1 MAVQSSEGLLY
12 LGFNSSG
19 FRSGSNQ
26 KQWIR
31 RLSLLLCFSFHTPPR
46 HSLILHSSSPL
57 FLSPVCRFVSSFP
70 PPPQDLLRPSNHQ
83 REMSPL
89 TLSTAKYGCFHQAGS
104 LLSWLCILINILC
117 VFAWVCG
124 MTSYYHN
131 SSGAFAITS
140 VRLCVLQMWSADD
153 LLKPKFLH
161 ELRKMASSEGWGKKE
176 ADKNRWD
183 GKKRC
188 VKIRRTGRVRRKTGI
203 WEIKFMSLIE
213 EDARR
218 KETKRHDEMKGK
230 KEDRKQEKR

>member
-26 KQWIR
+26 KQWIH
-31 RLSLLLCFSFHTPPR
+31 RLSLLLCFSFHTPPC
-46 HSLILHSSSPL
+46 HSLVLHSSSPL
-57 FLSPVCRFVSSFP
+57 CLSAVCTFVSSFS

-89 TLSTAKYGCFHQAGS
+89 TLSTTKYGCFHQVGS
-104 LLSWLCILINILC
+104 LLGWFCILINILC

-124 MTSYYHN
+124 LTTYYHN
-131 SSGAFAITS
+131 SGGAFAITS
-140 VRLCVLQMWSADD
+140 VCLCVLQMWSSDD

-161 ELRKMASSEGWGKKE
+161 ELRKRASSKGWGKKE
-176 ADKNRWD
+176 TDKNRWD

-188 VKIRRTGRVRRKTGI
+188 VKIKRTGRVRRKNRHFGDKI
-203 WEIKFMSLIE
+203 MSLIE

-218 KETKRHDEMKGK
+218 KEKAAWRNERKRIENRRNNK
-230 KEDRKQEKR
+230 